1 MTDTQISA
9 QTVAGPV
16 YSVPQQR
23 KIVTAIPGPK
33 SQQLHDR
40 RSKVVSA
47 GVSSALP
54 VYIEH
59 ANGAIL
65 VDVDGNQFIDFGAG
79 IGVTTVGHTEARVVE
94 AAAAQLQDV
103 IHTLFTITPYEEYVR
118 VAELL
123 AEHTPG
129 NWQKKSVLVNSGAE
143 AVENGVK
150 IARKFTGRRGVA
162 VLDHAYHGRTNL
174 TMAMN
179 FKAMPYASGFG
190 PLAGDVY
197 HAPSSYPYRDGLS
210 GADAAARTISYLE
223 KIIGASD
230 LACLVVEPIQGEG
243 GFMVPAD
250 GFLPTLQGWC
260 TANGV
265 VMIADE
271 IQSGMA
277 RTGRYYASEHF
288 EWEPDL
294 VLSAKGI
301 AGGLPLAAVTGR
313 AEIMDASHPGGLG
326 GTFGGNP
333 VACAAAIAVFESI
346 EQNHLLAEGRRIE
359 ATLTARP
366 RAAQAALRH
375 HRRHPRQG
383 RDDRHRTR
391 AARHPR
397 HHEGAERRRGRR
409 ARRIRSTARRAAAQ
423 RGHLRQRA
431 ALPPEPR
438 GDRRAHRRRPPRA
451 RRRPRGPRLSRGRHI
466 LRRRFRRTRRGRT
479 KWFHRVPARRLRH
492 RALPRRR
499 GAARPRRRHD
509 ADLPALLP
517 EAVPSGRRDDLRR
530 HAAG

>member
-1 MTDTQISA
+1 MTDTQIPA
-9 QTVAGPV
+9 ETATAPV
-16 YSVPQQR
+16 YSVPQERQV
-23 KIVTAIPGPK
+23 VTAIPGPK
-33 SQQLHDR
+33 SEELHAR

-54 VYIEH
+54 VYIER

-65 VDVDGNQFIDFGAG
+65 VDVDGNRFIDFGAG
-79 IGVTTVGHTEARVVE
+79 IGVTTVGHTEERVV
-94 AAAAQLQDV
+94 AAAASQLQDV

-129 NWQKKSVLVNSGAE
+129 GWEKKSVLVNSGAE

-150 IARKFTGRRGVA
+150 IARKYTGRRAVA

-179 FKAMPYASGFG
+179 YKAHPYATGYG
-190 PLAGDVY
+190 PFAGDVY

-210 GADAAARTISYLE
+210 GDDAAARTIAYLE
-223 KIIGASD
+223 KVVGATD

-250 GFLPTLQGWC
+250 GYLPTLQAWC
-260 TANGV
+260 TENGV

-277 RTGRYYASEHF
+277 RTGRYFASEHF
-288 EWEPDL
+288 GWEPDL

-313 AEIMDASHPGGLG
+313 AEIMDASHAGGLG

-346 EQNHLLAEGRRIE
+346 EQNRLLSE
-359 ATLTARP
+359 A
-366 RAAQAALRH
+366 
-375 HRRHPRQG
+375 
-383 RDDRHRTR
+383 DRV
-391 AARHPR
+391 
-397 HHEGAERRRGRR
+397 E
-409 ARRIRSTARRAAAQ
+409 
-423 RGHLRQRA
+423 
-431 ALPPEPR
+431 
-438 GDRRAHRRRPPRA
+438 
-451 RRRPRGPRLSRGRHI
+451 
-466 LRRRFRRTRRGRT
+466 
-479 KWFHRVPARRLRH
+479 
-492 RALPRRR
+492 RALKAGLERLKQRYDIIGDIR
-499 GAARPRRRHD
+499 GKGAMVAIELVQPGT
-509 ADLPALLP
+509 AETTKQPNP
-517 EAVPSGRRDDLRR
+517 EAVSALVAYAAQHGVLFLNAGTWGNVLRFLPSLAVADALIDDGLRVLDDGF
-530 HAAG
+530 ASLG